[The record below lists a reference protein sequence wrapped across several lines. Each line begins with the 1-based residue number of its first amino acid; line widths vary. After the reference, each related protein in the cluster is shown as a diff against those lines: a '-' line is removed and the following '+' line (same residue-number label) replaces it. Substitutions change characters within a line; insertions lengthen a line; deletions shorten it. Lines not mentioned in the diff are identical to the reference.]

1 MKLQAKNFIHIP
13 FLASKRWLSFSNTKC
28 LVFVV
33 MYEITFIG
41 KIGEGKP
48 NTSFC
53 CISISGVSTLPLMV
67 STKSGYG

>member
-1 MKLQAKNFIHIP
+1 MEISSNLVAFSKNTNFI
-13 FLASKRWLSFSNTKC
+13 
-28 LVFVV
+28 
-33 MYEITFIG
+33 YEITFIG

-67 STKSGYG
+67 STRVDMVKEFLIF